1 MEKNDSNPIPFTS
14 LDATKIEMNS
24 RFKVVNDRITDTEK
38 FINDKLENTKLEN
51 LALQKRINKLRVI
64 TIILIISIILA
75 CVLSVIS
82 YKFQKDSEAERLS
95 HYEKNTYIIAYAR
108 LFNDKNK
115 TMEEQI
121 YAFLAKH
128 PKTSFS
134 LDSELYESR
143 FREINGL
150 PLDTS
155 LNKTSDEG
163 YLYFPYIINY
173 KEE

>member
-1 MEKNDSNPIPFTS
+1 MEKKDDNPIPFTS
-14 LDATKIEMNS
+14 LDATKLEMNS
-24 RFKVVNDRITDTEK
+24 RFKVVNDRITDTEN
-38 FINDKLENTKLEN
+38 FINDKLENTKQEN
-51 LALQKRINKLRVI
+51 LDLQKKINKLRVI
-64 TIILIISIILA
+64 TIILIISIILTG
-75 CVLSVIS
+75 VLSVIS

-155 LNKTSDEG
+155 LNRTSDEG